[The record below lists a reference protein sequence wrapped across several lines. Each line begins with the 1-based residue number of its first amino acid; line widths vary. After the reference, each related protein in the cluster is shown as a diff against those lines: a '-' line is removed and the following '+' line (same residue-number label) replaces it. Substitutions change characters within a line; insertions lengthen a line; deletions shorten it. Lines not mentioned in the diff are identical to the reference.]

1 MAKKDSVIFYQE
13 QIQICRKHMDNEQF
27 GRLMAALFELDAG
40 GEPVVDD
47 DIALAYEFMS
57 LQQRIDR
64 AKYEKICERNR
75 TNGQKGGAPKG
86 NQNAKN
92 NPKQP
97 KTTQNNPNDKRMI
110 REENDNENEND
121 SGLSL
126 FGSLSNVELTERE
139 YQNIVDKYEEPDELI
154 DRVSRWLPSAKHN
167 VPDHY
172 EAILNFATKSGWS
185 KKRILKPPPPEREID
200 PADMPTVEEQ
210 AELAA
215 NLKRKIGFDVIG

>member
-40 GEPVVDD
+40 GDPVVDD

-97 KTTQNNPNDKRMI
+97 KTTIMI
-110 REENDNENEND
+110 RE
-121 SGLSL
+121 
-126 FGSLSNVELTERE
+126 
-139 YQNIVDKYEEPDELI
+139 
-154 DRVSRWLPSAKHN
+154 
-167 VPDHY
+167 
-172 EAILNFATKSGWS
+172 
-185 KKRILKPPPPEREID
+185 
-200 PADMPTVEEQ
+200 
-210 AELAA
+210 
-215 NLKRKIGFDVIG
+215 